1 MRERSRMLTLAQ
13 VLTAEDVARV
23 RAGLAGVPFQDGKA
37 TAGPV
42 ARKVK
47 SNQQAVGADPGVEP
61 LRRFVREAL
70 VRHPAF
76 AAYAR
81 PAAWSRIM
89 FSKYGPGDAYGTHTD
104 DAFMTAEDGGRLRTD
119 MSFTLFLS
127 DPDSYAGGAL
137 LIDGLDGEREHRLQ
151 AGDAVIYATGQ
162 LHQVTPVTSGER
174 WAAVGWIE
182 SLVRRDDQRELLFDL
197 ERVRAATPAGDTRL
211 LLDKSI
217 GALLR
222 QWSA

>member
-1 MRERSRMLTLAQ
+1 MLTLSQ
-13 VLTAEDVARV
+13 VLTSDDVQRV
-23 RAGLAGVPFQDGKA
+23 RDGLARIPFQDGKA

-47 SNQQAVGADPGVEP
+47 ANQQAVGTAPGVDA

-70 VRHPAF
+70 MRHPVF
-76 AAYAR
+76 SAYAR
-81 PAAWSRIM
+81 PAAWSRIL
-89 FSKYGPGDAYGTHTD
+89 FSRYGPGDAYGLHTD
-104 DAFMTAEDGGRLRTD
+104 DAFMAAEDGGRLRTD

-137 LIDGLDGEREHRLQ
+137 LLDGLDGEREVRPR
-151 AGDAVIYATGQ
+151 AGDAVLYATGQ
-162 LHQVTPVTSGER
+162 LHRVTPIEHGER
-174 WAAVGWIE
+174 LAAVGWME
-182 SLVRRDDQRELLFDL
+182 SQIRSDDQRELLFDL
-197 ERVRAATPAGDTRL
+197 ERVRAAIPVGDTRL

-222 QWSA
+222 RWGSP

>member
-1 MRERSRMLTLAQ
+1 MLILSQ
-13 VLTAEDVARV
+13 VLSDEDLTRL
-23 RAGLAGVPFQDGKA
+23 RQGLGSVPFQDGKA

-47 SNQQAVGADPGVEP
+47 RNQQAVGADPGTEP
-61 LRRFVREAL
+61 LRRFVRAAL
-70 VRHPAF
+70 MRHPVF
-76 AAYAR
+76 SAYAR

-89 FSKYGPGDAYGTHTD
+89 FSRYGPGDAYGVHTD
-104 DAFMTAEDGGRLRTD
+104 DAFMSDEDGRRLRTD

-127 DPDSYAGGAL
+127 DPETYDGGAL
-137 LIDGLDGEREHRLQ
+137 LIDGLDGEREHRLS

-162 LHQVTPVTSGER
+162 LHQVTPVTRGER
-174 WAAVGWIE
+174 LAAVGWIE

-197 ERVRAATPAGDTRL
+197 ERVRASTPAGDARL

-222 QWSA
+222 QWGG

>member
-1 MRERSRMLTLAQ
+1 MLTLAQ
-13 VLTAEDVARV
+13 VLTAEDVQRV
-23 RAGLAGVPFQDGKA
+23 RDGLAKVPFQDGKA

-42 ARKVK
+42 ARQVK

-70 VRHPAF
+70 MRHPVF

-89 FSKYGPGDAYGTHTD
+89 FSKYGPGDAYGLHTD
-104 DAFMTAEDGGRLRTD
+104 DAFMSAEDGGRLRTD

-127 DPDSYAGGAL
+127 DPDTYAGGAL
-137 LIDGLDGEREHRLQ
+137 LLDGLDGERELRPQ
-151 AGDAVIYATGQ
+151 AGDAILYQTGR
-162 LHQVTPVTSGER
+162 LHRVTPVETGER
-174 WAAVGWIE
+174 LAAVGWIE
-182 SLVRRDDQRELLFDL
+182 SQIRRDDERELLFDL
-197 ERVRAATPAGDTRL
+197 ERVRAATPAGDARL

-222 QWSA
+222 QWGEP

>member
-1 MRERSRMLTLAQ
+1 MLTLAQ
-13 VLTAEDVARV
+13 VLTPEDVARV
-23 RAGLAGVPFQDGKA
+23 REGLAAVPFQDGKA
-37 TAGPV
+37 TAGPI

-47 SNQQAVGADPGVEP
+47 HNQQAVGADPGAEP

-70 VRHPAF
+70 MRHPVF

-89 FSKYGPGDAYGTHTD
+89 FSRYQPGDAYGVHTD
-104 DAFMTAEDGGRLRTD
+104 DAFMAAEDGGRLRTD

-127 DPDSYAGGAL
+127 DPDTYEGGAL
-137 LIDGLDGEREHRLQ
+137 LLDGLDGEREHRPR
-151 AGDAVIYATGQ
+151 AGDAVLYATGQ
-162 LHQVTPVTSGER
+162 LHQVTPVTRGER
-174 WAAVGWIE
+174 LAAVGWIE

-197 ERVRAATPAGDTRL
+197 ERVRSATPAGDTRL

-217 GALLR
+217 GLLLR
-222 QWSA
+222 QWGNP

>member
-1 MRERSRMLTLAQ
+1 MLTLAQ
-13 VLTAEDVARV
+13 VLTPDDVQRV
-23 RAGLAGVPFQDGKA
+23 REGLAKVPFQDGKA

-47 SNQQAVGADPGVEP
+47 SNQQAVGADPGAEP

-70 VRHPAF
+70 MRHPVF

-89 FSKYGPGDAYGTHTD
+89 FSRYAPGDAYGMHTD
-104 DAFMTAEDGGRLRTD
+104 DAFMGADGGGRLRTD

-127 DPDSYAGGAL
+127 DPETYEGGAL
-137 LIDGLDGEREHRLQ
+137 LLDGLDGEREHRPE
-151 AGDAVIYATGQ
+151 AGDAVLYATGR
-162 LHQVTPVTSGER
+162 LHQVTPVTRGER
-174 WAAVGWIE
+174 LAAVGWIE
-182 SLVRRDDQRELLFDL
+182 SAIRRDDQRELLFDL
-197 ERVRAATPAGDTRL
+197 ERVRSSLGEGETRL

-222 QWSA
+222 QWGGA